1 MALNYHASLSPMLLL
16 PPQPSY
22 FDTLTHAP
30 HPSSVFASHSPS
42 ASTNNRPR
50 KLLRPSLN
58 HHAASSSLAGR
69 KRSLDDIADEPA
81 DLLADGSTLAPR
93 QPKPEP
99 IYGPGMTLIYPGEPG
114 YSISAESQAGTWVD
128 EELEKA
134 EKVRKAAAS
143 RTRIASRKSQR
154 KSATES
160 GPSTL
165 NSLSASASTSTS
177 GAFDQAQYYLGVS
190 WRDMSLDSNK
200 RIMAKA
206 YAPIVNSDFP
216 FSGAQLLLHNE
227 ALGVFLVRATSQ
239 LFGGEQFL
247 LLKDDMTTASVV
259 ASGQEQMLQNL
270 RALPPVIEGPHYTRK
285 AMIPHHPDMPAFADA
300 DAMEM

>member
-1 MALNYHASLSPMLLL
+1 M
-16 PPQPSY
+16 
-22 FDTLTHAP
+22 
-30 HPSSVFASHSPS
+30 
-42 ASTNNRPR
+42 
-50 KLLRPSLN
+50 
-58 HHAASSSLAGR
+58 AGR
-69 KRSLDDIADEPA
+69 KRSLDDIADEPS
-81 DLLADGSTLAPR
+81 DLLADGSVLAPR

-134 EKVRKAAAS
+134 ERVRKAAAS
-143 RTRIASRKSQR
+143 RPQIASRKSQR

-165 NSLSASASTSTS
+165 NSLSEGASTSST
-177 GAFDQAQYYLGVS
+177 GPFDQAQYYLGVS

-206 YAPIVNSDFP
+206 YAPIVNSDYP
-216 FSGAQLLLHNE
+216 FSNAQLLLHNE
-227 ALGVFLVRATSQ
+227 ALGVFLIRATSQ
-239 LFGGEQFL
+239 IFGGEQFL
-247 LLKDDMTTASVV
+247 LLKDDMTIASVV
-259 ASGQEQMLQNL
+259 ASSQERMLQNL
-270 RALPPVIEGPHYTRK
+270 RAQPPVIEGPHYNRK
-285 AMIPHHPDMPAFADA
+285 AMRPHDPGMPTFADA